1 MRITESRLR
10 RIIRSVLA
18 ESYGMRSTYV
28 DMWMRD
34 SETLKMLKNIVGKE
48 CVYRP
53 GTDHAV
59 IMCDFGNGEENLI
72 ALQGTTVYL
81 YIEKLSESQA
91 EKLKQTI
98 RSTPAIVGSDNFKT
112 DCTGVLVHDG
122 HLTSNLR

>member
-10 RIIRSVLA
+10 RLIRSVLA

-34 SETLKMLKNIVGKE
+34 KKTLEKLKNIVGKE
-48 CVYRP
+48 CVYKP

-72 ALQGTTVYL
+72 ALQGTIVYL
-81 YIEKLSESQA
+81 YIEKLNESQA
-91 EKLKQTI
+91 KNLKQMV
-98 RSTPAIVGSDNFKT
+98 RDTPAVVGSSNFRS
-112 DCTGVLVHDG
+112 DCTGVKVHDG
-122 HLTSNLR
+122 HLTSDLK